1 MQRGLITLALLL
13 LFNPQVQNACG
24 EVNPARPDRKLIRK
38 IKSTDGWVALW
49 LYLQPAPDFVQTQK
63 LFKNL

>member
-1 MQRGLITLALLL
+1 MYRGLVIFAVLL
-13 LFNPQVQNACG
+13 LFIPQVQNACG
-24 EVNPARPDRKLIRK
+24 KLNPAGPDRNLIRK

-49 LYLQPAPDFVQTQK
+49 LYLQPAPAFVQTQK